1 MRYFISI
8 IFSLLAVAICILLF
22 YRLFDQPMT
31 SEAKAEEPDIVFV
44 DEIYLGD
51 TQTCT
56 QARIDIN
63 DYLKKPETS
72 CQIDQDCHFFKHY
85 SMCGNAP
92 VTNTAGY
99 IKLNTL
105 QDIVD
110 KNCIY
115 KVQII
120 AMCMLSPFSGYQ
132 PVCLNNQCISLPEIN
147 DSLLNKQIHDTN
159 RSLQIQNQ
167 NAY

>member
-22 YRLFDQPMT
+22 NRLFDQPMT

-44 DEIYLGD
+44 DKIYLGD
-51 TQTCT
+51 NQACT
-56 QARIDIN
+56 QARNDIN

-72 CQIDQDCHFFKHY
+72 CQVDQDCHFFKHY

-92 VTNTAGY
+92 VTNTAGNT
-99 IKLNTL
+99 KLNNL
-105 QDIVD
+105 KDIMD

-115 KVQII
+115 NLKVI
-120 AMCMLSPFSGYQ
+120 ASCVQTPFSDYK

-147 DSLLNKQIHDTN
+147 NSLLNKQIHDTN
-159 RSLQIQNQ
+159 RSLQNQ